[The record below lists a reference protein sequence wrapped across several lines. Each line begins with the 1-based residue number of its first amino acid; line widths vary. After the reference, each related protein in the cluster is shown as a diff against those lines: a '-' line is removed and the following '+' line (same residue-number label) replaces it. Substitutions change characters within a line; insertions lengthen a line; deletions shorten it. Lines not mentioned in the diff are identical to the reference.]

1 MVAKKTQIELMPEWL
16 TFIKKY
22 QLSQEQAAQFMQYL
36 LLLQEY
42 NELFNLTT
50 IIEPANIIAYHFC
63 DSLAVS
69 DYVDF
74 TRITMLADVGSGAG
88 FPGIPL
94 KILFPHI
101 EVTLIEVTYK
111 KIQFLNTVISK
122 LGLQTI
128 TVVPF
133 DWRTFL
139 RKTND
144 PISIFVSRASLHT
157 PELMRMF
164 KPSCPYKDRTLVYWA
179 SKDWQPSPEDSPF
192 FLKEELYKIKHK
204 HRRLIFFAVPKISK
218 Q

>member
-1 MVAKKTQIELMPEWL
+1 MIAKKTQIELMPEWL
-16 TFIKKY
+16 AFIKKY
-22 QLSQEQAAQFMQYL
+22 QLSEQQAAQFMQYL

-50 IIEPANIIAYHFC
+50 IIESANIIAYHFC

-69 DYVDF
+69 NYVDF

-94 KILFPHI
+94 KILFPSI
-101 EVTLIEVTYK
+101 EVKLIEVTFK
-111 KIQFLNTVISK
+111 KIEFLNTVITA
-122 LGLQTI
+122 LGLQAI
-128 TVVPF
+128 EVVRL

-139 RKTND
+139 RKTHD
-144 PISIFVSRASLHT
+144 PIDIFVSRASLHT

-164 KPSCPYKDRTLVYWA
+164 KPNCPYKDRTLTYWA
-179 SKDWQPSPEDSPF
+179 SKDWQLSSEDSPF

-204 HRRLIFFAVPKISK
+204 HRRLIFFQAPTMDK